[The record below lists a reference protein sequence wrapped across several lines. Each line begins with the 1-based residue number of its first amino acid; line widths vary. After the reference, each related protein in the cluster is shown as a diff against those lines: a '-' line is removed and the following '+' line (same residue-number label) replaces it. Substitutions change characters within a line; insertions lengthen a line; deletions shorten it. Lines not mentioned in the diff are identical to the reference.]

1 MRPGNC
7 SGSYSAPPRAS
18 AIAWRSSSPPRD
30 VDATTFSILIFAM
43 LRFLPPEGAC
53 GPRRFS
59 PAFRG
64 LFKYSSG
71 RERPSGP
78 PGSAP
83 LDAPDERIDPLI
95 IGKRQPPSPGRA
107 EEGPR
112 DRLDLRRASP
122 LDVLEHARP
131 VLRRPGRHLR
141 GLGGGPVRVE
151 VDPRGPGGGRAF
163 AREPVQQ

>member
-7 SGSYSAPPRAS
+7 SGSSSAPRGAG
-18 AIAWRSSSPPRD
+18 AIAWRASAPPRD

-53 GPRRFS
+53 GPRRLS
-59 PAFRG
+59 PAFKG

-71 RERPSGP
+71 RERPSGRLR
-78 PGSAP
+78 PG
-83 LDAPDERIDPLI
+83 LFEAPDERIDPFI
-95 IGKRQPPSPGRA
+95 IGERAPPARGRA

-112 DRLDLRRASP
+112 DRLDLRGPPP

-131 VLRRPGRHLR
+131 VLG
-141 GLGGGPVRVE
+141 
-151 VDPRGPGGGRAF
+151 
-163 AREPVQQ
+163 